1 MTLAIF
7 AGLAAFLGV
16 WYLLDR
22 IERHDRNSYLFQEMK
37 QHEKFQRA
45 FNRGDK

>member
-1 MTLAIF
+1 MTIAIIV
-7 AGLAAFLGV
+7 GLASVLGV

-22 IERHDRNSYLFQEMK
+22 IERHCEDSYLNQEMQ